1 MVRFNDYLNIKKL
14 TVSEYINIK
23 QNVNKVPNEL
33 INCTCCI
40 RHKFN
45 FPKNNKWIDIH
56 KSTKNVNK
64 KVCKCPC
71 RHVARNLFRQC
82 CLDTADLKSIEENE
96 NSGEE
101 SIGSESESIGS
112 ESETRSEDSESESIG
127 SDDSFIVKDTM
138 SKKARKEL
146 NKIKKRFKNS

>member
-1 MVRFNDYLNIKKL
+1 MVRFNDYLNIQKL
-14 TVSEYINIK
+14 TVSEYVDIK

-33 INCTCCI
+33 INCTCCV

-45 FPKNNKWIDIH
+45 FPKNNKWVDIN
-56 KSTKNVNK
+56 KSNKNVNK
-64 KVCKCPC
+64 KLCKCPC

-82 CLDTADLKSIEENE
+82 CLDNMESIEENE
-96 NSGEE
+96 NLGSE
-101 SIGSESESIGS
+101 SERSESESESIGS
-112 ESETRSEDSESESIG
+112 ESERSEESESID

-146 NKIKKRFKNS
+146 NKIKKKFVNS